1 MAEAT
6 IASVTADLTS
16 SFDTYIAEL
25 KQAQS
30 VWEIKP
36 DAGNGEEAWSARQ
49 VAEHIAG
56 ASTFFA
62 GRVAGAVGV
71 QPPAAQQFQLAS
83 ASEALTATEGAYGS
97 LMAVVAQVKDAQLV
111 EEIDLPRIGKHTV
124 GSLLGIVAY
133 HMKDHANQ
141 LKTLRGA

>member
-6 IASVTADLTS
+6 IASVTADMNA
-16 SFDTYIAEL
+16 SFNTYVAEL

-30 VWEIKP
+30 VWETKP
-36 DAGNGEEAWSARQ
+36 AAGDGEEAWSSRQ

-56 ASTFFA
+56 ATTFFT
-62 GRVAGAVGV
+62 GRIAAAVGV
-71 QPPAAQQFQLAS
+71 QPSAPQQFQFGS

-97 LMAVVAQVKDAQLV
+97 LMAVAAHVKDAQLAD
-111 EEIDLPRIGKHTV
+111 EIELPRLGKHTV
-124 GSLLGIVAY
+124 GGLLALIAY